1 MSIEHILIGKH
12 HGGSDYWRTPFL
24 LFKNLHREF
33 GFTID
38 GAATKH
44 DTLLPRFTDDISRQS
59 WLSEKVF
66 CNPPYSDI
74 PSFLLKASEADLVAF
89 LIPHRA
95 NTSYWLRHIYSNNHC
110 HEIRILHRAVKYL
123 PPAGHNGLTIRSPF
137 PSAVV
142 VFKKE
147 PRKHEITQMVCCAD
161 TLLPLTIINR
171 GGLRGR
177 PTIYPPETLDSFI
190 KLYRQGK
197 PIKCIADVLR
207 MPLSTSYRIAQ
218 RFELKFS

>member
-12 HGGSDYWRTPFL
+12 HGGSDDWRTPYR
-24 LFKNLHREF
+24 LFRNLHREF
-33 GFTID
+33 GFSMD

-44 DTLLPRFTDDISRQS
+44 DALLPRFTDDIHNQS
-59 WLSEKVF
+59 WVGEKVF

-74 PSFLLKASEADLVAF
+74 PSFLLKASESDLAVF
-89 LIPHRA
+89 LIPYRPH
-95 NTSYWLRHIYSNNHC
+95 TTYWLKHIFTNPLC
-110 HEIRILHRAVKYL
+110 HEIRILHRAVKCL
-123 PPAGHNGLTIRSPF
+123 PPAGHNGLTTRSPF
-137 PSAVV
+137 AAAVV

-147 PRKHEITQMVCCAD
+147 SRRHEITQMVCCAD

-197 PIKCIADVLR
+197 PIKCIADALR

-218 RFELKFS
+218 RLG

>member
-12 HGGSDYWRTPFL
+12 HGGSDDWRTPYR
-24 LFKNLHREF
+24 LFRNLHREF
-33 GFTID
+33 GFSMD

-44 DTLLPRFTDDISRQS
+44 DALLPRFTDDIHNQS
-59 WLSEKVF
+59 WVGEKVF

-74 PSFLLKASEADLVAF
+74 PSFLLKASEADLVVF
-89 LIPHRA
+89 LIPYRPQ
-95 NTSYWLRHIYSNNHC
+95 TIYWLKHIFTNPLC

-123 PPAGHNGLTIRSPF
+123 PPAGHNGLVVRAPF
-137 PSAVV
+137 PAAIVI
-142 VFKKE
+142 FRTE

-190 KLYRQGK
+190 KLYRKGK
-197 PIKCIADVLR
+197 SIKCIADALR

-218 RFELKFS
+218 RLS

>member
-24 LFKNLHREF
+24 IFRNLHREF
-33 GFTID
+33 SFSLD
-38 GAATKH
+38 GAATEH
-44 DTLLPRFTDDISRQS
+44 DTLLPRFTNDIHNQS
-59 WLSEKVF
+59 WDGERVF

-74 PSFLLKASEADLVAF
+74 PSFLIKASEADLAVF
-89 LIPHRA
+89 LIPYRPQ
-95 NTSYWLRHIYSNNHC
+95 TIYWLKHIFTNPLC

-123 PPAGHNGLTIRSPF
+123 PPAGHNGLVVRAPF
-137 PSAVV
+137 PAALV

-147 PRKHEITQMVCCAD
+147 TRRHEITQMVCCAD

-190 KLYRQGK
+190 KLYRQGNS
-197 PIKCIADVLR
+197 IKCIADALR

-218 RFELKFS
+218 RLS

>member
-33 GFTID
+33 GLTLD

-44 DTLLPRFTDDISRQS
+44 DALLPRFTDDIRNQS
-59 WLSEKVF
+59 WDGERVF
-66 CNPPYSDI
+66 CNPPYSDTKT
-74 PSFLLKASEADLVAF
+74 FLVKASEADLAVF
-89 LIPHRA
+89 LIPYRPQ
-95 NTSYWLRHIYSNNHC
+95 TIYWLKHIFTNPLC

-123 PPAGHNGLTIRSPF
+123 PPAGHNGLTIRSPL

-147 PRKHEITQMVCCAD
+147 PRRHEITQMICCAD

-177 PTIYPPETLDSFI
+177 PTIYPPETLDGFI

-197 PIKCIADVLR
+197 PIKYIADVLR

-218 RFELKFS
+218 RLS

>member
-1 MSIEHILIGKH
+1 MSHPIINVGRY
-12 HGGSDYWRTPFL
+12 HGGSDDWRTPYR
-24 LFKNLHREF
+24 LFRNLHREF
-33 GFTID
+33 SFSMD

-44 DTLLPRFTDDISRQS
+44 DTLLPRFTDDIHNQS
-59 WLSEKVF
+59 WDGERVF

-74 PSFLLKASEADLVAF
+74 PSFLAKASEADLAVF
-89 LIPHRA
+89 LIPYRPH
-95 NTSYWLRHIYSNNHC
+95 TTYWLRHIYSNNHC

-123 PPAGHNGLTIRSPF
+123 PPAGHNGLVVRSPF
-137 PSAVV
+137 PAVLV

-147 PRKHEITQMVCCAD
+147 SRRHEITQMVCCAD

-190 KLYRQGK
+190 KLHMQGK
-197 PIKCIADVLR
+197 SIKYIADALR

-218 RFELKFS
+218 RLS

>member
-1 MSIEHILIGKH
+1 MSHPIIHIGRY
-12 HGGSDYWRTPFL
+12 HGGSDDWRTPYR
-24 LFKNLHREF
+24 LFHNLHREYSF
-33 GFTID
+33 SLD
-38 GAATKH
+38 GAATEH
-44 DTLLPRFTDDISRQS
+44 DTLLPRFTDDIHNQS
-59 WLSEKVF
+59 WVGEKVF
-66 CNPPYSDI
+66 CNPPYSDTKT
-74 PSFLLKASEADLVAF
+74 FLVKASEADLAVF
-89 LIPHRA
+89 LIPYRPQ
-95 NTSYWLRHIYSNNHC
+95 TIYWLKHIFTNPLC

-147 PRKHEITQMVCCAD
+147 PRRHEITQMICCAD

-190 KLYRQGK
+190 KLYGQGK
-197 PIKCIADVLR
+197 TIKYIADALR
-207 MPLSTSYRIAQ
+207 IPLSTSYRIAQ
-218 RFELKFS
+218 RLS

>member
-1 MSIEHILIGKH
+1 MSIECILIGKH
-12 HGGSDYWRTPFL
+12 HGGSDDWRTPPL
-24 LFKNLHREF
+24 LFRNLHREF
-33 GFTID
+33 SFSMD

-59 WLSEKVF
+59 WVGEKVF

-74 PSFLLKASEADLVAF
+74 PSFLIKASEADLAVF

-123 PPAGHNGLTIRSPF
+123 PPAGHNGLVVRAPF
-137 PSAVV
+137 PAALV

-147 PRKHEITQMVCCAD
+147 SRKHEITQMVCCAD

-177 PTIYPPETLDSFI
+177 PTIYPPETLDNFI

-197 PIKCIADVLR
+197 PIKYIADALR

-218 RFELKFS
+218 RLS

>member
-12 HGGSDYWRTPFL
+12 HGGSDCWRTPPL
-24 LFKNLHREF
+24 LFKNLHQEF
-33 GFTID
+33 GLTLD
-38 GAATKH
+38 GAASKH
-44 DTLLPRFTDDISRQS
+44 DALLPRFTDDIHNQS
-59 WLSEKVF
+59 WVGEKVF

-74 PSFLLKASEADLVAF
+74 PSFLVKASESDLAVF

-110 HEIRILHRAVKYL
+110 HEIRILHRAVKFL
-123 PPAGHNGLTIRSPF
+123 PPAGHNGLAIRSPF
-137 PSAVV
+137 PSAIVI
-142 VFKKE
+142 FKSE

-190 KLYRQGK
+190 KLYMQGK
-197 PIKCIADVLR
+197 TIKYIADALR

-218 RFELKFS
+218 RLS

>member
-1 MSIEHILIGKH
+1 M
-12 HGGSDYWRTPFL
+12 
-24 LFKNLHREF
+24 LFKNLHREYL
-33 GFTID
+33 FTLD
-38 GAATKH
+38 GAATEY
-44 DTLLPRFTDDISRQS
+44 DALLPRFTDDIHNQS
-59 WLSEKVF
+59 WDGERVF
-66 CNPPYSDI
+66 CNPPYSDTKT
-74 PSFLLKASEADLVAF
+74 FLAKASEADLAVF
-89 LIPHRA
+89 LIPYRPH
-95 NTSYWLRHIYSNNHC
+95 TTYWLRHIYSNNHC

-123 PPAGHNGLTIRSPF
+123 PPAGHNGLVIRSPF
-137 PSAVV
+137 ASAIVI
-142 VFKKE
+142 FKSE
-147 PRKHEITQMVCCAD
+147 SRKHEITQMICCAD

-218 RFELKFS
+218 RLS

>member
-12 HGGSDYWRTPFL
+12 HGGSDDWRTPYR
-24 LFKNLHREF
+24 LFHSLHREF
-33 GFTID
+33 NFTLD
-38 GAATKH
+38 GAATEH

-59 WLSEKVF
+59 WVSEKVF

-74 PSFLLKASEADLVAF
+74 PSFLAKASEADLAVF
-89 LIPHRA
+89 LIPYRPH
-95 NTSYWLRHIYSNNHC
+95 TTYWLKHIFTNPLC

-123 PPAGHNGLTIRSPF
+123 PPAGHNGLVIRSPF
-137 PSAVV
+137 PSAIVI
-142 VFKKE
+142 FKTE
-147 PRKHEITQMVCCAD
+147 SRKHEITQMVCCAD

-190 KLYRQGK
+190 KLHRQGK
-197 PIKCIADVLR
+197 SIKCIADALR
-207 MPLSTSYRIAQ
+207 IPLSTSYRIAQ
-218 RFELKFS
+218 RLS

>member
-1 MSIEHILIGKH
+1 MSHPIIHIGRY
-12 HGGSDYWRTPFL
+12 HGGSDDWRTPYR
-24 LFKNLHREF
+24 LFRNLHREF
-33 GFTID
+33 SFSMD
-38 GAATKH
+38 GAATEH
-44 DTLLPRFTDDISRQS
+44 DALLPRFTDDIHNQS
-59 WLSEKVF
+59 WVGEKVF

-74 PSFLLKASEADLVAF
+74 PSFLLKASEADLAVF
-89 LIPHRA
+89 LIPYRPH
-95 NTSYWLRHIYSNNHC
+95 TTYWLTHIFTNPLC

-123 PPAGHNGLTIRSPF
+123 PPAGHNGLVVRAPF
-137 PSAVV
+137 PAAIVI
-142 VFKKE
+142 FRTE

-190 KLYRQGK
+190 KLYMQGK
-197 PIKCIADVLR
+197 PIKYIADALR

-218 RFELKFS
+218 RLS

>member
-1 MSIEHILIGKH
+1 MSIECILIGKH

-33 GFTID
+33 IFSLD

-44 DTLLPRFTDDISRQS
+44 DTLLPRFTDDIHNQS
-59 WLSEKVF
+59 WDGERVF
-66 CNPPYSDI
+66 CNPPYSDTKT
-74 PSFLLKASEADLVAF
+74 FLVKASEADLSVF
-89 LIPHRA
+89 LIPYRPQ
-95 NTSYWLRHIYSNNHC
+95 TIYWLKHIFTNPLC

-197 PIKCIADVLR
+197 PIKCIADALR

-218 RFELKFS
+218 RLS

>member
-12 HGGSDYWRTPFL
+12 HGGSDDWRTPSL
-24 LFKNLHREF
+24 LFRNLHREF
-33 GFTID
+33 VFTLD

-44 DTLLPRFTDDISRQS
+44 DTLLPRFTDDIHNQS
-59 WLSEKVF
+59 WDGERVF

-74 PSFLLKASEADLVAF
+74 PSFLVKASEADLAVF
-89 LIPHRA
+89 LIPYRPQ
-95 NTSYWLRHIYSNNHC
+95 TIYWLRHVFTNPLC

-123 PPAGHNGLTIRSPF
+123 PPAGHNGLVIRSPF
-137 PSAVV
+137 ASAIVI
-142 VFKKE
+142 FRTE

-197 PIKCIADVLR
+197 PIKYIADALR

-218 RFELKFS
+218 RLG

>member
-12 HGGSDYWRTPFL
+12 HGGSDCWRTPSLIFR
-24 LFKNLHREF
+24 NLHREF
-33 GFTID
+33 GFSMD

-44 DTLLPRFTDDISRQS
+44 DTLLPRFTDDIHNQS
-59 WLSEKVF
+59 WVGEKVF
-66 CNPPYSDI
+66 CNPPYSNTKT
-74 PSFLLKASEADLVAF
+74 FLLKAAEADLAVF

-123 PPAGHNGLTIRSPF
+123 PPAGHNGLVIRSPF
-137 PSAVV
+137 ASAIVI
-142 VFKKE
+142 FKSE
-147 PRKHEITQMVCCAD
+147 SRKHEITQMICCAD

-197 PIKCIADVLR
+197 PIKFIADALR

-218 RFELKFS
+218 RLG

>member
-12 HGGSDYWRTPFL
+12 HGGSDDWRTPYR
-24 LFKNLHREF
+24 LFRNLHREF
-33 GFTID
+33 GFSMD

-44 DTLLPRFTDDISRQS
+44 DALLPRFTDDIHNQS
-59 WLSEKVF
+59 WVGEKVF

-74 PSFLLKASEADLVAF
+74 PSFLLKASEADLVVF
-89 LIPHRA
+89 LIPYRPQ
-95 NTSYWLRHIYSNNHC
+95 TIYWLKHIFTNPLC

-123 PPAGHNGLTIRSPF
+123 PPAGHNGLVVRAPF
-137 PSAVV
+137 PAAIVI
-142 VFKKE
+142 FRTE

-190 KLYRQGK
+190 KLYMQGK
-197 PIKCIADVLR
+197 SIKYIADALR

-218 RFELKFS
+218 RLS

>member
-1 MSIEHILIGKH
+1 MSIECILIGKH

-33 GFTID
+33 IFSLD

-44 DTLLPRFTDDISRQS
+44 DTLLPRFTDDIHNQS
-59 WLSEKVF
+59 WDGERVF
-66 CNPPYSDI
+66 CNPPYSDTKT
-74 PSFLLKASEADLVAF
+74 FLVKASEADLAVF
-89 LIPHRA
+89 LIPYRPQ
-95 NTSYWLRHIYSNNHC
+95 TIYWLKHIFTNPLC

-123 PPAGHNGLTIRSPF
+123 PPAGHNGLVIRSPF

-142 VFKKE
+142 VFKKG
-147 PRKHEITQMVCCAD
+147 PRRHEITQMICCAD

-190 KLYRQGK
+190 KLYSK
-197 PIKCIADVLR
+197 EN
-207 MPLSTSYRIAQ
+207 PLSTLQ
-218 RFELKFS
+218 MFSECL

>member
-24 LFKNLHREF
+24 IFRNLHREF
-33 GFTID
+33 GFSMD

-44 DTLLPRFTDDISRQS
+44 DTLLPRFTDDIHNQS
-59 WLSEKVF
+59 WDGERVF
-66 CNPPYSDI
+66 CNPPYSDTKT
-74 PSFLLKASEADLVAF
+74 FLVKASEADLAVF
-89 LIPHRA
+89 LIPYRPQ
-95 NTSYWLRHIYSNNHC
+95 TIYWLKHIFTNPLC
-110 HEIRILHRAVKYL
+110 HKIRILHRAVKYL
-123 PPAGHNGLTIRSPF
+123 PPAGHNGLVIRSPF

-147 PRKHEITQMVCCAD
+147 PRKHEITQMICCAD

-197 PIKCIADVLR
+197 PIKYIADALR
-207 MPLSTSYRIAQ
+207 MPLSTSCRIAQ
-218 RFELKFS
+218 RLG

>member
-12 HGGSDYWRTPFL
+12 HGGSDCWRTPSLIFR
-24 LFKNLHREF
+24 NLHREF
-33 GFTID
+33 GFSMD
-38 GAATKH
+38 GAVTKH
-44 DTLLPRFTDDISRQS
+44 DTLLPRFTDDIHNQS
-59 WLSEKVF
+59 WVGEKVF
-66 CNPPYSDI
+66 CNPPYSNTKT
-74 PSFLLKASEADLVAF
+74 FLLKAAEADLAVF

-123 PPAGHNGLTIRSPF
+123 PPAGHNGLVIRSPF
-137 PSAVV
+137 ASAIVI
-142 VFKKE
+142 FKSE
-147 PRKHEITQMVCCAD
+147 SRKHEITQMICCAD

-197 PIKCIADVLR
+197 PIKFIADALR

-218 RFELKFS
+218 RLG